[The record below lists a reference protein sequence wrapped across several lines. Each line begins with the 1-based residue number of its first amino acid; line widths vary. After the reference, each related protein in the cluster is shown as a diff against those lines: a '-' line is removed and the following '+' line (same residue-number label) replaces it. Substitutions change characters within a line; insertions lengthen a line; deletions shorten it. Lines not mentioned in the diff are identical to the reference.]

1 MLERVLIGMDFSE
14 YSENALKTIFN
25 LEPKPNEVIIVRV
38 VNIKRFKG
46 ADVIREKNIAEER
59 LSKIVEEFRR
69 RGVEANYLIPI
80 GNPPE
85 EIVKIADSL
94 NASLIVL
101 GHRGRGLISKLLGS
115 TTLNVIKSTD
125 RPVLVVKTEQK
136 DLFMRVLF
144 CYHPLV
150 FNEDIKGCIERL
162 PFKEMILLHV
172 VEPLLPPEA
181 KREEMK
187 NRVKFVE
194 QFLND
199 VKSKLKGSVD
209 VVVKIGDPAKVTLET
224 AEDIDATCII
234 LSTRAKR
241 PILGG
246 TTDYI
251 LKNSKISVLVCKELL
266 RE

>member
-1 MLERVLIGMDFSE
+1 MLERVLVGVDFSE
-14 YSENALKTIFN
+14 YSEDALKTIIN
-25 LEPKPNEVIIVRV
+25 LEPKPKEVIIVRV
-38 VNIKRFKG
+38 VNIRRFKG
-46 ADVIREKNIAEER
+46 ADVIREKNVAEER
-59 LSKIVEEFRR
+59 LSEIVEEFRR

-94 NASLIVL
+94 NVSLIVL

-136 DLFMRVLF
+136 DLFMKVLL

-150 FNEDIKGCIERL
+150 FNENIKNCIERF
-162 PFKEMILLHV
+162 PFKEIFLLHV

-187 NRVKFVE
+187 NLVNHAE
-194 QFLND
+194 EFLND
-199 VKSKLKGSVD
+199 VLSKLSKKGNAI
-209 VVVKIGDPAKVTLET
+209 VKVGDPAKVILET
-224 AEDIDATCII
+224 SKDLNATCIV
-234 LSTRAKR
+234 LGTREKR
-241 PILGG
+241 PFLGG
-246 TTDYI
+246 TTDQV
-251 LKNSKISVLVCKELL
+251 LKNADTSILVYKNIFNV
-266 RE
+266 